1 MSIRCDTCNLTFK
14 SNKTLSAHLK
24 SQKHMDREGN
34 NFGTLF
40 TCACGKWYI
49 HRQSINRHYKI
60 CNVHKEKEANNLVL
74 CTEERKAHEEEKQQ
88 LRDQISTL
96 MEKVEENKTDS
107 AVSTQQITNN
117 ENSQFHGSHNNNHSN
132 NKVLNNQNVT
142 ININAFGNEKTDYLK
157 DKDFVNCINSIYN
170 SVPNLINKIHFD
182 PKHPENHNVKISNKK
197 LPYASVLTKDNNWK
211 CMDKND
217 AIDSMID
224 KSYVMLEISYE
235 GNKDDILPR
244 IQSHFEDFQRKFCN
258 QDKKTMRNVKKKVE
272 LSLINA

>member
-1 MSIRCDTCNLTFK
+1 VNEPCLSVED
-14 SNKTLSAHLK
+14 TLS
-24 SQKHMDREGN
+24 
-34 NFGTLF
+34 
-40 TCACGKWYI
+40 
-49 HRQSINRHYKI
+49 
-60 CNVHKEKEANNLVL
+60 
-74 CTEERKAHEEEKQQ
+74 EERKAHEEEKQQ

-96 MEKVEENKTDS
+96 MEKVEEKKTDS
-107 AVSTQQITNN
+107 AVPTQQITNN

-211 CMDKND
+211 YMDKND

-244 IQSHFEDFQRKFCN
+244 IQSHFEDFQKKFCN